1 MAVTGLLRCS
11 ERAGEEA
18 VAAAD
23 TEILRMQHHAVR
35 RGVEAVDRADRRAGC
50 VGAMHAGH
58 GDRALADLAVVDCDD
73 TAAID
78 APRHVM
84 LVLACGDAGVAL
96 DARSEEHT
104 SELQSLMRIAY
115 AVFCL

>member
-1 MAVTGLLRCS
+1 
-11 ERAGEEA
+11 
-18 VAAAD
+18 
-23 TEILRMQHHAVR
+23 MQHPAVR

-78 APRHVM
+78 APRLVM

-96 DARSEEHT
+96 DAAVGIRSEEHT
-104 SELQSLMRIAY
+104 SELQSLMRTSY
-115 AVFCL
+115 AVFCLTNNKTNH